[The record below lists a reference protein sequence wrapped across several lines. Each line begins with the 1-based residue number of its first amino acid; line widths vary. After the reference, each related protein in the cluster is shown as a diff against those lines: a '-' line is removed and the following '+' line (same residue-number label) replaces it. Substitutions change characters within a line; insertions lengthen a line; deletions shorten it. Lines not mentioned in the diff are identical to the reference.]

1 MQDGSGEVS
10 MEDTIH
16 TVEVRQSFK
25 NHSTFFKSY
34 LVRTVFECL
43 CSLLITGYLAL
54 SGISE
59 LMNWNNLDLQEKTE
73 LIRSLEVNELI
84 NVRRDKVRVFCDV
97 HGSWYECSGV
107 PTQFYLYVLIA
118 SLALLP
124 CPPPRLPRHHLPH
137 HLLAPLPL
145 SGNHGK
151 VRQIY

>member
-1 MQDGSGEVS
+1 MNVFLQEGSGEVS

-34 LVRTVFECL
+34 LIRTVFECL
-43 CSLLITGYLAL
+43 CSLIIAGYLAL

-59 LMNWNNLDLQEKTE
+59 LMNWNNLGLQEKTE
-73 LIRSLEVNELI
+73 LIRSLEVTELI

-118 SLALLP
+118 SLALLIVYLATTFLTICWLLCP
-124 CPPPRLPRHHLPH
+124 CLGTM
-137 HLLAPLPL
+137 A
-145 SGNHGK
+145 K
-151 VRQIY
+151 